1 MVTEAHSDP
10 TRWARIGVLGG
21 SFDPPHCGHLLLA
34 TYALAVAPID
44 GLLIVPAYAHAFG
57 KDSTPFEHRLAMV
70 RLAFSVIDPA
80 RIAIS
85 EIERELP
92 APSYTYRTLEALTA
106 QLPNA
111 RFRWIVGSDI
121 VKDTSRWTNLP
132 RVIEL
137 APFFVIGRGGHD
149 APEHEHAPLDLPEAS
164 STAVR
169 ARVRE
174 GHAIAGLVSRD
185 VEDYVRAHGL
195 YRGPT

>member
-1 MVTEAHSDP
+1 MTSADP
-10 TRWARIGVLGG
+10 NAWSRIGVLGG

-57 KDSTPFEHRLAMV
+57 KEMASFEHRLAMV
-70 RLAFSVIDPA
+70 RAGFSVLDPG
-80 RIAIS
+80 RVAIS
-85 EIERELP
+85 EIERDLP
-92 APSYTYRTLEALTA
+92 APSYTYRTLEALAA
-106 QLPNA
+106 QLPRA

-121 VKDTSRWTNLP
+121 AKDTSRWTNLP
-132 RVIEL
+132 RVLEL

-169 ARVRE
+169 AHVRE
-174 GHAIAGLVSRD
+174 GRAIAGLVSLD

-195 YRGPT
+195 YREPT